1 MSSISTGLWLG
12 VHGSFRASVLRTC
25 LRRRPHRLP
34 LQRPSRTMAPTSA
47 LVAVSA
53 GMTVSLLE
61 PSSCQPTI
69 IRVVMRS
76 AGLGTYFVIGDCVS
90 CRGRTFPQDDCVLV
104 PVVCDRTQSSCRKY
118 VLDGAHGR
126 RPCAAILGWFR
137 QGLLY
142 ERSGECRRVGPQIV
156 DVTQIGGVV
165 AVVEVGLE
173 SRVALCRLRPHV
185 AD

>member
-1 MSSISTGLWLG
+1 MARDLPVSASAEPAGLG
-12 VHGSFRASVLRTC
+12 VDDAFASVSPPPAAPEVEQHHGADQFARGRRCGHDHLPSESLRWC
-25 LRRRPHRLP
+25 
-34 LQRPSRTMAPTSA
+34 
-47 LVAVSA
+47 
-53 GMTVSLLE
+53 
-61 PSSCQPTI
+61 SSMV
-69 IRVVMRS
+69 IRVVARS